1 MECWLPPAGG
11 RSRSWFSHRPPEEVW
26 PCRQTLSSDPRTLSL
41 DSRPPGTARI
51 NFIYF
56 PTRTHCSLSL
66 ALVSFTHP
74 GLIFCPL
81 SILLTSVSDCPGQQQ
96 REKRRG
102 RESWSLRDTIRSW
115 HFCPQVRQVFQVDSF
130 PYSQFCLFFRDLR
143 MPTCLH
149 WPKGQQSHPCVF
161 S

>member
-1 MECWLPPAGG
+1 MYPHRREIEGDFIPRTEGVRVMGPWSLRLEWGSTRHGVLTAS
-11 RSRSWFSHRPPEEVW
+11 SRWRKQELTLIDPQRKCGLADRP
-26 PCRQTLSSDPRTLSL
+26 LSSDPRTLSL

-56 PTRTHCSLSL
+56 PTRTHCGLSL
-66 ALVSFTHP
+66 VLVSFTHP

-81 SILLTSVSDCPGQQQ
+81 STLLTSVSDHPGQQQ

-115 HFCPQVRQVFQVDSF
+115 HFCPQVRQVF
-130 PYSQFCLFFRDLR
+130 
-143 MPTCLH
+143 
-149 WPKGQQSHPCVF
+149 
-161 S
+161 